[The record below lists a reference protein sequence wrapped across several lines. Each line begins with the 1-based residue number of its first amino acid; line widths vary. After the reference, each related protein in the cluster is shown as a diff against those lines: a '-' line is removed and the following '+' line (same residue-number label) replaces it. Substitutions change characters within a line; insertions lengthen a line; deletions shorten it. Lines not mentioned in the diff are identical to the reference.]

1 MQDIIA
7 KNNTSL
13 TLMNKTHN
21 KLLKVK
27 SILYF
32 LVFMVVAS
40 NASAHDKD
48 DCTKSPQLN
57 PLVDVGWLKQNL
69 NNDNLIVID
78 ASVKISMTPEGLFNI
93 SSGKPDFDKNH
104 IPNARF
110 ADLLG
115 DFSASSELNFIMPS
129 SEQIQKAI
137 SDLGISNN
145 SRVVIYSTKPTQ
157 SWAQR
162 LWWMLYWAGHDD
174 IAILDGGLTAWTD
187 EDFAVSDKPANFA
200 KTNYKIHL
208 RPEIIASHD
217 EVYKAI
223 DDKKTTLID
232 ALPASSYNGQYAMY
246 PRLGHIKSA
255 INVPT
260 GQMHTESGHYKTNDE
275 LKKLFNSNLDSR
287 IISYCGGGVAASST
301 AFTLHRLGYKDVAV
315 YMGSLQEW
323 TADESN
329 PMSVEH

>member
-1 MQDIIA
+1 MVIA
-7 KNNTSL
+7 S
-13 TLMNKTHN
+13 H
-21 KLLKVK
+21 
-27 SILYF
+27 S
-32 LVFMVVAS
+32 
-40 NASAHDKD
+40 SAHEGKD
-48 DCTKSPQLN
+48 DCTKSVQLN
-57 PLVDVGWLKQNL
+57 PLVDVAWLKQNL
-69 NNDNLIVID
+69 NDENLIVID
-78 ASVKISMTPEGLFNI
+78 ATVKISMTPEGQFNI
-93 SSGKPDFDKNH
+93 SSGKTDFDKVH
-104 IPNARF
+104 IPGARF

-129 SEQIQKAI
+129 AEQMQKAI
-137 SDLGISNN
+137 SDLGISND

-174 IAILDGGLTAWTD
+174 IAILDGGLTTWTD
-187 EDFAVSDKPANFA
+187 EDFAVSDKVVNFA
-200 KTNYKIHL
+200 KTNYKLHL
-208 RPEIIASHD
+208 RPEIIANHD
-217 EVYKAI
+217 EVYQAI

-232 ALPASSYNGQYAMY
+232 ALPQSSYSGQYAMY

-255 INVPT
+255 ISVPT
-260 GQMHTESGHYKTNDE
+260 GQMHTETGHYKTDDE
-275 LKKLFNSNLDSR
+275 LKKLFSSNPNQR

-329 PMSVEH
+329 PMSVEQ